1 MSLFNEIE
9 VRSGSSCELC
19 GSKDNLNI
27 YNVAPAAV
35 DAADGNIFACP
46 VCTEQMENPESVTPN
61 HWRCLNDS
69 MWSTV
74 PGVQVMAWRMLNRL
88 KAEGWPMDLLDM
100 MYLDDETLEWAK
112 ASGDGAED
120 DTSVKHRDCNGVEL
134 QAGDSIVVM
143 KDLPV
148 KGSSLVAKR
157 GSAVRN
163 IILVHDNPEQIEGK
177 VEGQHVVLLTKF
189 VKKSS

>member
-9 VRSGSSCELC
+9 VRSGSTCEMC
-19 GSKDNLNI
+19 GSKDNLNV
-27 YNVAPAAV
+27 YNVAPAEA
-35 DAADGNIFACP
+35 DSADGNIFACP
-46 VCTEQMENPESVTPN
+46 VCTEQMNDADAITPN

-74 PGVQVMAWRMLNRL
+74 PGVRVMAWRMLNRM
-88 KAEGWPMDLLDM
+88 KSEGWPMDLLDM
-100 MYLDDETLEWAK
+100 MYLDDATLEWAK
-112 ASGDGAED
+112 AEGDGVESD
-120 DTSVKHRDCNGVEL
+120 NSVKHVDCNGVEL
-134 QAGDSIVVM
+134 LAGDSIVVM

-163 IILVHDNPEQIEGK
+163 IVLVYDNPEQIEGK
-177 VEGQHVVLLTKF
+177 VDGQHVVLLTKF